1 MHRLLHSS
9 LALFTLAAATA
20 RPAGALA
27 PPAAAAA
34 QARIVP
40 RAGESRGGRDAV
52 EALRQNARSQAS
64 ARRFADAIAGYE
76 RLLALAPGDADA
88 LAHLAQL
95 QAWTGDYDQAIVHYR
110 EAIAARPLDPGLESD
125 LADVLTWTNRLEEAE
140 RLYERVL
147 ARDPHHHEAL
157 KGLARASLLRG
168 DPASAARVLD
178 RALELYPKDVDLHLD
193 RARMLS
199 QKGNLDEAIQT
210 LERAVKLA
218 PSEPDVLR
226 HLAEAYQQKKD
237 WRNAQETWLRV
248 AQLVPDAP
256 ESHVAL
262 GRIYLA
268 LGKLSL
274 AREHDAL
281 ALRMSPTDAAA
292 HQLDADLDREARLA
306 PVRTATDWFE
316 LLAYAVLLGLLVLV
330 MQRSRRSLR
339 RQPAAWTF
347 AMYVVPGFLVLGIL
361 AHSVR
366 TTPWPWFDPRLFGAV
381 SDVVLFLGFGV
392 AFVAALR
399 VQPKA
404 REFEGEVVLAIGA
417 HPDDIEL
424 GCAGLILKL
433 KASGARVYGLT
444 LTRGEKGADRPE
456 QRELEAKKSAEFLG
470 LDGQWILDFA
480 DTGLQEKIPLLK
492 GVIESK
498 IKELGATV
506 VLTHTDVDVHGDHR
520 AVFAA
525 TREAARSV
533 RTVLCYEDVSTTDQF
548 TPNFYVDITHYI
560 DDHLKACALH
570 RTQDR
575 RSYMD
580 PQVIQG
586 RAAHRGM
593 QIGVHFAMAFRTLNM
608 VR

>member
-1 MHRLLHSS
+1 MPGPLRIL
-9 LALFTLAAATA
+9 LALFTLSALVAA
-20 RPAGALA
+20 PAGALA
-27 PPAAAAA
+27 P
-34 QARIVP
+34 
-40 RAGESRGGRDAV
+40 GRNDTV
-52 EALRQNARSQAS
+52 ETVRREARSKAS
-64 ARRFADAIAGYE
+64 ARKFADAVGDYE

-95 QAWTGDYDQAIVHYR
+95 QAWTGNYDQAVVRYR
-110 EAIAARPLDPGLESD
+110 EAIAARPLDLGLQSD
-125 LADVLTWTNRLEEAE
+125 LADVLGWSNRLEEAE

-147 ARDPHHHEAL
+147 ERNAHHHEAL
-157 KGLARASLLRG
+157 KGLARARLLRG
-168 DPASAARVLD
+168 DPASAGAVLD
-178 RALELYPKDVDLHLD
+178 RALELYPKDVDLHVE

-199 QKGNLDEAIQT
+199 QKGKLDEAIQT

-226 HLAEAYQQKKD
+226 HLAEAYQQKQD
-237 WRNAQETWLRV
+237 WPKALETWLRV

-262 GRIYLA
+262 GRIYLS

-274 AREHDAL
+274 AREHAAM
-281 ALRMSPTDAAA
+281 ALRMGPTGAAA
-292 HQLDADLDREARLA
+292 NQLVADLDRETRLA

-316 LLAYAVLLGLLVLV
+316 LLSYAILLGLMALVV
-330 MQRSRRSLR
+330 RRARRSLR

-347 AMYVVPGFLVLGIL
+347 AMYVVPGFLVLGVV
-361 AHSVR
+361 AHSIRGV
-366 TTPWPWFDPRLFGAV
+366 PWPWFDARLFGAV
-381 SDVVLFLGFGV
+381 SDVALLLGLGL
-392 AFVAALR
+392 AFVVALR
-399 VQPKA
+399 LEPKV
-404 REFEGEVVLAIGA
+404 REFEGEVVLALGA

-433 KASGARVYGLT
+433 KASGARVHGLT
-444 LTRGEKGADRPE
+444 FTRGEKGTDRPG
-456 QRELEAKKSAEFLG
+456 QRELESKKAAEFLG
-470 LDGQWILDFA
+470 LDGHQVLDFP

-498 IKELGATV
+498 IKELGATM

-548 TPNFYVDITHYI
+548 SPNFHVDITHYI
-560 DDHLKACALH
+560 DDHLRACALH
-570 RTQDR
+570 RTQSH

-593 QIGVHFAMAFRTLNM
+593 QIGAHFAMAFRTLNM

>member
-1 MHRLLHSS
+1 MQGLLRTS
-9 LALFTLAAATA
+9 LAVFTLSAAAA
-20 RPAGALA
+20 APAGAVA
-27 PPAAAAA
+27 PPPAAA
-34 QARIVP
+34 QAPSVP
-40 RAGESRGGRDAV
+40 RSSEARGGRDAV
-52 EALRQNARSQAS
+52 EALRHDARSKAS
-64 ARRFADAIAGYE
+64 TRRFAGAIADYE
-76 RLLALAPGDADA
+76 RLLALVPGDADA

-110 EAIAARPLDPGLESD
+110 AAIAARPLDPGLESD
-125 LADVLTWTNRLEEAE
+125 LADVLTWCNRLEEAE
-140 RLYERVL
+140 RIYERVL

-178 RALELYPKDVDLHLD
+178 RALELYPKDVDLHID

-199 QKGNLDEAIQT
+199 QKGNLDQAIQV
-210 LERAVKLA
+210 LERAVRLA

-226 HLAEAYQQKKD
+226 HLAEAYQQKKE
-237 WRNAQETWLRV
+237 WAKAQETWLRV

-262 GRIYLA
+262 GQIYLA
-268 LGKLSL
+268 LGKPSL
-274 AREHDAL
+274 AREHGSR

-292 HQLDADLDREARLA
+292 RQLAVDLDREARIA

-316 LLAYAVLLGLLVLV
+316 LLAYAVLVGLLVLV
-330 MQRSRRSLR
+330 MLRSRRTLR

-347 AMYVVPGFLVLGIL
+347 AMYVVPGFLFLAIL
-361 AHSVR
+361 AHSIR
-366 TTPWPWFDPRLFGAV
+366 TTPWPWFDLHLFGAV
-381 SDVVLFLGFGV
+381 SDMVLFLGLGV

-399 VQPKA
+399 VQPEA
-404 REFEGEVVLAIGA
+404 REFEGEVVLALGA

-444 LTRGEKGADRPE
+444 LTRGEKGTDRAE
-456 QRELEAKKSAEFLG
+456 QRELEAKRSAEFLG
-470 LDGQWILDFA
+470 LDGQWVLDFP

-492 GVIESK
+492 AVIESK

-548 TPNFYVDITHYI
+548 SPNFYVDITHYI
-560 DDHLKACALH
+560 DDHLRACAIH
-570 RTQDR
+570 RTQDH